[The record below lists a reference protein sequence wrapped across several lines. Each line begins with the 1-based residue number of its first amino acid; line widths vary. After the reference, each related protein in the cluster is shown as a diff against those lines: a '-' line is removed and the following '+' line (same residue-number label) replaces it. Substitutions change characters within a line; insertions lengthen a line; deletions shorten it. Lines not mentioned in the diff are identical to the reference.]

1 MEQLKITDRIKSALK
16 EFIQRLKDIYQ
27 EGLVSVII
35 YGSVA
40 TGEFKDRYSNINLL
54 VILDNT
60 DLNNLKMA
68 SGLINKQRFKRF
80 QPLFFAPDYLVHS
93 CDVFPIEF
101 LDMKENYRVLYGQD
115 VLKDISIE
123 VKNLRFQCE
132 QELKA
137 KLINIKNFFIR
148 NKNHKIAVTN
158 LLFKSFNS
166 VLHIL
171 RNLIRLKNKTPA
183 YSKPDVLKQLSEEFQ
198 FDIDT
203 FNKIL
208 EARNKNLRLRYK
220 EIENLL
226 FGFVAELEKII
237 DLVDRL

>member
-1 MEQLKITDRIKSALK
+1 MEQVKVSDKIKYDLKD
-16 EFIQRLKDIYQ
+16 FIQRLKDIYRQ
-27 EGLVSVII
+27 GLLSIII
-35 YGSVA
+35 YGSA
-40 TGEFKDRYSNINLL
+40 SSGEFKEKYSNINLL

-60 DLNNLKMA
+60 NLDNLNKV
-68 SGLINKQRFKRF
+68 SSLINKRRF
-80 QPLFFAPDYLVHS
+80 QKINPLFFSRNYLNNS
-93 CDVFPIEF
+93 TDVFPIEF
-101 LDMKENYRVLYGQD
+101 LDMKENYQVLYGQD
-115 VLKDISIE
+115 VLDNLYIDTR
-123 VKNLRFQCE
+123 NLRFQCE

-137 KLINIKNFFIR
+137 KLINIKTLYLR

-198 FDIDT
+198 FDITT

-220 EIENLL
+220 EIGNLL
-226 FGFVAELEKII
+226 FAFVTELEKII